1 MNIMEDSIQ
10 DKFQTLSTTVEKIR
24 TNMSKIIDVE
34 VQMNNLSV
42 QGFDVSASLDTLK
55 TQKSK
60 YEEFI
65 LSILERIDSLQ
76 EDANTVAA
84 EISN

>member
-1 MNIMEDSIQ
+1 MEDSIQ
-10 DKFQTLSTTVEKIR
+10 DKFLTLSTTVEKIR

-34 VQMNNLSV
+34 IQMNNLSV

-65 LSILERIDSLQ
+65 SSILERIDSLQ

>member
-1 MNIMEDSIQ
+1 MEDSIQ
-10 DKFQTLSTTVEKIR
+10 EKFLALSSTVEKIR
-24 TNMSKIIDVE
+24 GNMSKIIDIE

-42 QGFDVSASLDTLK
+42 QGFDVASSLDSLK
-55 TQKSK
+55 IQKSK

-65 LSILERIDSLQ
+65 SSILERIDSLQ
-76 EDANTVAA
+76 EDANSVAA